1 MQGMCAHLSRSERGV
16 VFRLGMCCSR
26 EGRLHPSSLL
36 KAQPFHSAKG
46 KSKWAQKGIR
56 CTYVEVQG
64 RELTYFEKEGG
75 EVRQTKKKTLPICVK
90 RGGGKG
96 GGRGFSHIFRFSKRD
111 LSLLSNF
118 ALSPDFLP
126 AHTVCGRKRSKIAI
140 MLLYIFSFLLLFFAT
155 KVPLRTGPF
164 PSFPLLIIF
173 IFLLLFSSKGERKK
187 KYGAPPQGLSMQ
199 NFSLTG
205 CPLPSPNSDT
215 NTHLVH
221 FISFSFFFF
230 LRRHRVKRGVVKIF
244 LLTTLIFFRVFC
256 RRQYVWEPVSFSSG
270 HWLRSS

>member
-1 MQGMCAHLSRSERGV
+1 MWEEEIENRDLAAL
-16 VFRLGMCCSR
+16 
-26 EGRLHPSSLL
+26 
-36 KAQPFHSAKG
+36 
-46 KSKWAQKGIR
+46 
-56 CTYVEVQG
+56 
-64 RELTYFEKEGG
+64 
-75 EVRQTKKKTLPICVK
+75 
-90 RGGGKG
+90 
-96 GGRGFSHIFRFSKRD
+96 HIFS
-111 LSLLSNF
+111 
-118 ALSPDFLP
+118 SP
-126 AHTVCGRKRSKIAI
+126 
-140 MLLYIFSFLLLFFAT
+140 LFFAT

-199 NFSLTG
+199 NFFLTG

-215 NTHLVH
+215 NTHL
-221 FISFSFFFF
+221 FGRKCTSFLFLSFFF

-256 RRQYVWEPVSFSSG
+256 RCQYVWEPVSFSSG